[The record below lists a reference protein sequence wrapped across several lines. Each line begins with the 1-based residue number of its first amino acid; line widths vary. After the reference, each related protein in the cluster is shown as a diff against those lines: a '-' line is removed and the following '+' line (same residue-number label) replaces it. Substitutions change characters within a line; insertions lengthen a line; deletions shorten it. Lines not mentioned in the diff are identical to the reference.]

1 MKKRV
6 LSMLMTLALC
16 LTLFPAPAWAAEDA
30 PEGGAIVQQ
39 EQQEEIS
46 PAVSEQAGTNEEEN
60 GSEGDPQNTGTP
72 DAGGAEDSKADA
84 PESGE
89 DENAGNNAD
98 AAVSAVQTMIDAL
111 PTVSELDGMTAD
123 ELDAAYDDIQAAYDA
138 YEALNAE
145 QQAQITGADF
155 EALLGWF
162 NSQTAPLAD
171 VQPGV
176 HTHCV
181 CGKDSST
188 TVNGHTHSTNTE
200 WKAADSLPGTAGSY
214 YLTQSVT
221 ADWTVPTGEVNLC
234 LNGQTISGSIT
245 VGSGATLTLT
255 DCSGNGK
262 VQGEVTVNGGKFE
275 LYSGTITGGVQV
287 GIKGGTYQTGSSF
300 TMYGGAIT
308 GNEDYGGV
316 FLVGT
321 TNHIDPPSFTMHG
334 GTISDN
340 TAGASDGGG
349 GGVYVGEK
357 CSFTMDGGTITGNTA
372 TAGNGGGIYI
382 HFNAGNV
389 SISNAT
395 ITGNKASAT
404 GDTRYGHGGGI
415 YSERGV
421 TVKNV
426 TITGN
431 NSTFAGGGIY
441 GKGAITLTD
450 ATVTDN
456 NQYDVYY
463 DGTESTNP
471 KLTVSGSVKAGYY
484 ANYDWKLP
492 ILVSGALSE
501 DSVIRVGVREGINP
515 GAIAEPA
522 SGVTLSA
529 ENFKADAA
537 DSVTSLGNDGKVYL
551 VPCTHEMD
559 DTGYTCKKCKTQF
572 DARVGDSAYYKTLT
586 DAFNAARGSTV
597 TLLRNVTLTGNCS
610 SENYSATLDLNGK
623 TVSTENKYIHVGGGN
638 KSNTLTVK
646 DSSKGGGTQALNVKF
661 SVGSNGTLAVDDSYT
676 GEISRVE
683 LQAGGALERFGGKI
697 GELVLSN
704 AAYGSTSTG
713 YGLKLWKGN
722 PNACTIGKITD
733 NTKSKS
739 LTVNDLLGTDYA
751 KCELYGE
758 KDSVWS
764 IVPKTEKISE
774 LTGYTAYKVQFTECV
789 HQCADDS
796 NPVCSVCHKDLY
808 TKVTA
813 KAADGTTKTAYF
825 TEDSALENGYV
836 EAIQTLNGWSNEGC
850 TEPTLT
856 LLRDMYA
863 FGTSMPLT
871 GTLTLKGGTHTAKN
885 VTVAKNA
892 DVTFASGSYR
902 GATINGTATVKEDVT
917 FTSTVTVNGTLNAK
931 GGTFDGPVEFNGSST
946 ANISGG
952 SFNNEKKYG
961 GVEFDYNVTG
971 TISGGTFVFA
981 DFYTTKVKLSG
992 GTFTMIKTN
1001 GDRKLADLLAE
1012 GAAYYGASDNQAVTN
1027 DRVNTLENVKVVS
1040 HTHNGG
1046 KDGNGTCSICGK
1058 QMAASLTVG
1067 GTTSWYTAFATAIE
1081 AANAADGAKT
1091 ITLYQDVNGYVDGHS
1106 TTYELTRGPVTLA
1119 TGGKTVTRANLTAK
1133 GISLTVTGSNG
1144 DFNVTV
1150 DGKDAELTVNDGNT
1164 KLAIVTA
1171 QNGGK
1176 LSLSNG
1182 TFSRVAVKD
1191 DGSSASLSGGS
1202 YGEITSDTGYVK
1214 PYALLAKGYA
1224 YKRTR
1229 DNQWLPNAN
1238 SISEKVTVEKAPFVV
1253 EKIYPNS
1260 DTNYTGNSAFAT
1272 DGNITLTAV
1281 IASEPETED
1290 VTYYYWWEVFKESE
1304 NDWTTSFKKV
1314 NTATHTGGQSKTL
1327 TISGLP
1333 VDKSYQYHIFV
1344 QCSNGYN
1351 CYSEPFTVTQH
1362 QHSWT
1367 YTASGATITAK
1378 CTAEGCYL
1386 TDGNGGSVTI
1396 AAPAELTYSG
1406 EGKPAT
1412 VTASS
1417 DWQGPAVSEIT
1428 ISYIKT
1434 GMYGPEALEN
1444 GALPTKAGEYTAS
1457 ITVGEGNKA
1466 ATASVKYTIQKANPV
1481 VTEWPTL
1488 SAPVYVNSEAT
1499 LTGGSGEGTFDF
1511 KAGAAK
1517 SWDSAGRKTTTIV
1530 FIPTYTNNYNEL
1542 TKDYPVTVVKRTVK
1556 NCNTLVGITDKPC
1569 GTAQDEL
1576 GLPGTVTITTVDG
1589 KTFND
1594 IPVTWSGYNPNTLE
1608 EQTLTGTLDLTSIA
1622 GEVEQPSTPVT
1633 AQIKVKLTQKNF
1645 SGISPEPYDGVYDGN
1660 AHGITLTG
1668 VPSGATVKYGTSV
1681 NSCTLDSL
1689 TYTDFTDGPEFVYYK
1704 VSQPGYADAS
1714 GSAWVNITK
1723 RPLTVTG
1730 ITAKDKVYDGNTNV
1744 VLDYSAVTL
1753 GGVLKNDTLTVT
1765 ATGTL
1770 ESAGV
1775 GERKVTISDL
1785 TLGGASAAN
1794 YVLAESGNQTETT
1807 ATITAKEVNVTI
1819 IPNGGTYGSVVAAA
1833 AKLTGAVDG
1842 ENVPV
1847 TLTYTGNGYNDTAV
1861 PVNAGSYT
1869 VTASIANSNY
1879 TLTGKTTA
1887 NFVIAPKTV
1896 TVSGITAKDKVYDG
1910 TTNADI
1916 SSVTFDGVTLNRGTD
1931 YTVTASFDDA
1941 GVGNGKNVTATV
1953 TLTEQAAKNY
1963 ALKQSIFHTT
1973 GNITKAAAP
1982 DFAKETTLA
1991 IVNGYKK
1998 TYTVTL
2004 PALPTLETPKEY
2016 GAPTYELGEIKLNGG
2031 YYTSGAKVEN
2041 GKLTLP
2047 IQKNDVGTTGSV
2059 GTVTV
2064 VIKSTNY
2071 EDITLTVNVSAKN
2084 KLTPVL
2090 AGTLTLTPTKI
2101 TYGEPLSKIKITG
2114 KMKDPTTEK
2123 EVKGTF
2129 AWEDGTIKPD
2139 ANDSYVAGW
2148 IFTPAGGYEEYA
2160 TVTGKATVEVAPKSI
2175 EGATITLEKREFT
2188 YNAAEQSPKITG
2200 VTLNGWS
2207 KTITTYDIVSGDK
2220 AINAND
2226 SITLTIEGTGNYTGT
2241 ATVEWK
2247 IIPAE
2252 LTVSVQSVTKEYDG
2266 TTNATVTPSFNGLQ
2280 GKDTLTAEDYSV
2292 TAAFKDAKVGY
2303 KKPVTGKVTLNQTDT
2318 AKNYLLKNDGTFST
2332 GEGTIK
2338 KAAAPTVPP
2347 VELTIYNGV
2356 QKDYFVDLPPLPELG
2371 EGKSYGKV
2379 NYNKT
2384 HTINLSKGYTA
2395 QSEVVADSENLNT
2408 LRLLLHMTQTGS
2420 LTGEIGTVTI
2430 PVTTSNYQDINLTV
2444 KVKAVNQTLPEKVGT
2459 VSADAITYGQT
2470 LSASTITGTMQ
2481 DPATGV
2487 AVNGTF
2493 TWDTPAVKLNADS
2506 HDAKWTFTPDKSYGG
2521 KYTTNTGTATVTVNR
2536 KTVTVSGITAN
2547 DKVYDGTTNAKLN
2560 FSNAKFAGIL
2570 ENDTLTVTAKGVF
2583 EKPDIGK
2590 QKVTI
2595 SDLTLGGASTANY
2608 VLAESGN
2615 QSETTAT
2622 ITAKEVTITITPN
2635 GGTYGSVVAA
2645 TAKLTGAVDGKN
2657 VPVTLTYTGNGYN
2670 DTAVPVNAGSYT
2682 VTASIAN
2689 SNYTLTGKTTAD
2701 FVITPKAVTVTGITA
2716 NDKVYDGTT
2725 NATLDCSNAKF
2736 GGVLENDTLTVT
2748 AKGMF
2753 EKADVGEQKVTIS
2766 DLTLD
2771 GNSANNYVLAESG
2784 NQTETTATITAEQ
2797 ITVSIK
2803 PNGGT
2808 YGETITPAT
2817 VTANGVVGEDAPKI
2831 TLTYTGTANDGTEYT
2846 GTTPPTKAGTYTI
2859 TATITDPN
2867 YKLDADTATAEFTVA
2882 KRSATV
2888 TPDNKSKV
2896 YEEKDPELTYKVSG
2910 VLDSETLEGITLARA
2925 KGENA
2930 GKYAITATADAGAN
2944 PNYAVTF
2951 AEGTFTIELKS
2962 IKGATVVLGKGLAAN
2977 GAEQTQ
2983 TVEKVLLGDKEIPA
2997 DSYTVAGNTA
3007 TTPGSHT
3014 LTITAKGNYTGTV
3027 EQTYVIIPAKA
3038 ESAPGEDI
3046 TIGSGKVKVVVKSE
3060 GTVPPA
3066 TLLTNK
3072 AELLAMLV
3080 DSGDITADELA
3091 QIADGASVDIVLTV
3105 KEANVS
3111 AEIKT
3116 AMAQAAKDYTIGQY
3130 FDISLFKYMTVNGKQ
3145 QDGAALHTTKN
3156 ALPISVVVPDALV
3169 NTDSTVNRTYC
3180 IVRNHEGTITV
3191 LDAAFDAAGKT
3202 LTFKTDRFSIYAI
3215 AYKDTAVPSSGSNP
3229 GSNNSSNDSET
3240 KKNEVAAPT
3249 PAPTPASTSKPSTI
3263 TAMPQT
3269 GDTSNP
3275 TLYVV
3280 LLVVSLLGLAVVF
3293 VCKRRNNK

>member
-6 LSMLMTLALC
+6 LSMFMVLALC
-16 LTLFPAPAWAAEDA
+16 LTLLPAPVRAAEDT
-30 PEGGAIVQQ
+30 PESGAIVQQ

-111 PTVSELDGMTAD
+111 PIVSELDGMTAD

-162 NSQTAPLAD
+162 NSQTALLAD
-171 VQPGV
+171 AQSGE

-181 CGKDSST
+181 CGKDSGT
-188 TVNGHTHSTNTE
+188 TVNGHTHNNSTAWT
-200 WKAADSLPGTAGSY
+200 AADSLPGTAGSY
-214 YLTQSVT
+214 YLTQSVSS
-221 ADWTVPTGEVNLC
+221 DWTVPTGEVNLC
-234 LNGQTISGSIT
+234 LNGQTINGKIT

-255 DCSGNGK
+255 DCSDSGR
-262 VQGEVTVNGGKFE
+262 VQGEVLVNGGKLE

-287 GIKGGTYQTGSSF
+287 GKKGADYQTGSSF

-415 YSERGV
+415 YSQRGV

-431 NSTFAGGGIY
+431 NSTFEGGGIY

-808 TKVTA
+808 TKITA

-825 TEDSALENGYV
+825 TKDSALENGYV

-856 LLRDMYA
+856 LLRDMPY
-863 FGTSMPLT
+863 GTSITLT
-871 GTLTLKGGTHTAKN
+871 GTLTLEGGTHTAKN
-885 VTVAKNA
+885 VTVAENA
-892 DVTFASGSYR
+892 NVTFANGSYK
-902 GATINGTATVKEDVT
+902 GATINGTATVEAGVT
-917 FTSTVTVNGTLNAK
+917 FTDASVTVNGTLNAK
-931 GGTFDGPVEFNGSST
+931 GGTFTGNVKFNGSSI

-1027 DRVNTLENVKVVS
+1027 DRLNTLENVKVVS

-1046 KDGNGTCSICGK
+1046 TDGNGTCSICGK

-1067 GTTSWYTAFATAIE
+1067 DKTSWYAAFATAIE
-1081 AANAADGAKT
+1081 AANAADGEKT
-1091 ITLYQDVNGYVDGHS
+1091 ITLYQDVNGYADGHS
-1106 TTYELTRGPVTLA
+1106 TTYELTHGPVTLA
-1119 TGGKTVTRANLTAK
+1119 TGGKTVTRVNLIAK

-1224 YKRTR
+1224 YKKTK

-1238 SISEKVTVEKAPFVV
+1238 SIPSEVTVEKAPFAV

-1281 IASEPETED
+1281 IAPETQG
-1290 VTYYYWWEVFKESE
+1290 VTYYYWWERFDESSK
-1304 NDWTTSFKKV
+1304 DWTTKLNDV

-1327 TISGLP
+1327 TITGLP

-1362 QHSWT
+1362 QHSWM

-1396 AAPAELTYSG
+1396 NAPAADTLTYNG
-1406 EGKPAT
+1406 NQKAAT
-1412 VTASS
+1412 VTSS
-1417 DWQGPAVSEIT
+1417 DWKGVAIDKIAVAYEQNG
-1428 ISYIKT
+1428 KT
-1434 GMYGPEALEN
+1434 
-1444 GALPTKAGEYTAS
+1444 LPSAPTNAGEYTAS
-1457 ITVGEGNKA
+1457 ITVGEGNNA

-1481 VTEWPTL
+1481 VTDWPTL

-1499 LTGGSGEGTFDF
+1499 LTGGNGEGTFAF
-1511 KAGAAK
+1511 KADAAK
-1517 SWDSAGRKTTTIV
+1517 FWDSAGSKTTTVV
-1530 FIPTYTNNYNEL
+1530 FTPTNTNNYNEL
-1542 TKDYPVTVVKRTVK
+1542 TQDYNVTVVKRTVK
-1556 NCNTLVGITDKPC
+1556 SCNTPAGIMDKPY
-1569 GTAQDEL
+1569 GTALEEL

-1589 KTFND
+1589 KTFD
-1594 IPVTWSGYNPNTLE
+1594 KIPVTWSGYDPNTLE

-1622 GEVEQPSTPVT
+1622 DEVEQPSTPVT

-1645 SGISPEPYDGVYDGN
+1645 SGISPVAYEGVYDGSP
-1660 AHGITLTG
+1660 HGITLTG
-1668 VPSGATVKYGTSV
+1668 VPSGAIVKYGESAD
-1681 NSCTLDSL
+1681 SCTQDSL
-1689 TYTDFTDGPEFVYYK
+1689 TYTDFTNGAKTVYYK
-1704 VSQPGYADAS
+1704 VSQSGYADAS
-1714 GSAWVNITK
+1714 GSATVNITK
-1723 RPLTVTG
+1723 RPLTVSS
-1730 ITAKDKVYDGNTNV
+1730 ITENKTYAYASGSDGKTIGV
-1744 VLDYSAVTL
+1744 DIAGKLPTDRGTTTYAVATT
-1753 GGVLKNDTLTVT
+1753 DTEQLLSEVTVDT
-1765 ATGTL
+1765 A
-1770 ESAGV
+1770 
-1775 GERKVTISDL
+1775 
-1785 TLGGASAAN
+1785 
-1794 YVLAESGNQTETT
+1794 GN
-1807 ATITAKEVNVTI
+1807 
-1819 IPNGGTYGSVVAAA
+1819 
-1833 AKLTGAVDG
+1833 
-1842 ENVPV
+1842 
-1847 TLTYTGNGYNDTAV
+1847 LTYKVNQVDSSKVGKTAII
-1861 PVNAGSYT
+1861 T
-1869 VTASIANSNY
+1869 VTASMENFENVKY
-1879 TLTGKTTA
+1879 TLTISITDKKTVEIKRGNTVSVDGSNVLTYGEKISKLTLGNTVFVETGTDDMIEGILSWSNPDEIPAAGTTQAGWLFKPADSTHYAELTGTAAITVAKATPVIAEKPTAGALTYGQKLSDSTLTGGKAAYQTADGTEITGTFAWKNSSSKPTAADSQKTEYDVIFTPSDKDNYNAVDTKLTITVNKAAQAPNMPEAAMAPAHSTQKIGDIILPEGWSWQEADKDTVLADGVAVTA
-1887 NFVIAPKTV
+1887 NAFYTGTDKGNYETESVSITITRSECEHKNTEIINKKDATCSVEGYTGDTYCKDCGEKLAAGTTIEKKPHTVGTPATCVSKAVCSVCGENFGEVDATNHVHTTVKNRKEATCTQTGYTGDTYCTDCNKLLETSKELAALGHDYKATV
-1896 TVSGITAKDKVYDG
+1896 TKQPTTTEEGIMTYTCSKCGHSYTQPIAKIKSDDSNKDNG
-1910 TTNADI
+1910 SQNQKPQ
-1916 SSVTFDGVTLNRGTD
+1916 SGTD
-1931 YTVTASFDDA
+1931 NGNQNQEPQPDT
-1941 GVGNGKNVTATV
+1941 GNGKDNGTSIKPYIKDDSGKEGWDVIKPQ
-1953 TLTEQAAKNY
+1953 LEEAK
-1963 ALKQSIFHTT
+1963 
-1973 GNITKAAAP
+1973 
-1982 DFAKETTLA
+1982 
-1991 IVNGYKK
+1991 
-1998 TYTVTL
+1998 
-2004 PALPTLETPKEY
+2004 
-2016 GAPTYELGEIKLNGG
+2016 
-2031 YYTSGAKVEN
+2031 SG
-2041 GKLTLP
+2041 
-2047 IQKNDVGTTGSV
+2047 D
-2059 GTVTV
+2059 TVTV
-2064 VIKSTNY
+2064 VMNGTTVVPKDVIDSIKGKDTTLVLDMGNGLSWKIY
-2071 EDITLTVNVSAKN
+2071 GKDITDATGDIDFDVTVGADAGKSIPVDVINNVTGERYSINLTLAYDGEFGFTATLTVNMESKNAGLYANLFYYNEQTGELEFISA
-2084 KLTPVL
+2084 
-2090 AGTLTLTPTKI
+2090 GQI
-2101 TYGEPLSKIKITG
+2101 DS
-2114 KMKDPTTEK
+2114 
-2123 EVKGTF
+2123 
-2129 AWEDGTIKPD
+2129 DGNVELVFTHASDYTI
-2139 ANDSYVAGW
+2139 V
-2148 IFTPAGGYEEYA
+2148 
-2160 TVTGKATVEVAPKSI
+2160 V
-2175 EGATITLEKREFT
+2175 
-2188 YNAAEQSPKITG
+2188 
-2200 VTLNGWS
+2200 
-2207 KTITTYDIVSGDK
+2207 
-2220 AINAND
+2220 
-2226 SITLTIEGTGNYTGT
+2226 
-2241 ATVEWK
+2241 
-2247 IIPAE
+2247 
-2252 LTVSVQSVTKEYDG
+2252 
-2266 TTNATVTPSFNGLQ
+2266 
-2280 GKDTLTAEDYSV
+2280 
-2292 TAAFKDAKVGY
+2292 DAKIMSD
-2303 KKPVTGKVTLNQTDT
+2303 N
-2318 AKNYLLKNDGTFST
+2318 
-2332 GEGTIK
+2332 
-2338 KAAAPTVPP
+2338 
-2347 VELTIYNGV
+2347 
-2356 QKDYFVDLPPLPELG
+2356 
-2371 EGKSYGKV
+2371 
-2379 NYNKT
+2379 
-2384 HTINLSKGYTA
+2384 A
-2395 QSEVVADSENLNT
+2395 QA
-2408 LRLLLHMTQTGS
+2408 
-2420 LTGEIGTVTI
+2420 
-2430 PVTTSNYQDINLTV
+2430 
-2444 KVKAVNQTLPEKVGT
+2444 
-2459 VSADAITYGQT
+2459 
-2470 LSASTITGTMQ
+2470 
-2481 DPATGV
+2481 
-2487 AVNGTF
+2487 
-2493 TWDTPAVKLNADS
+2493 
-2506 HDAKWTFTPDKSYGG
+2506 
-2521 KYTTNTGTATVTVNR
+2521 
-2536 KTVTVSGITAN
+2536 
-2547 DKVYDGTTNAKLN
+2547 
-2560 FSNAKFAGIL
+2560 
-2570 ENDTLTVTAKGVF
+2570 
-2583 EKPDIGK
+2583 
-2590 QKVTI
+2590 
-2595 SDLTLGGASTANY
+2595 
-2608 VLAESGN
+2608 
-2615 QSETTAT
+2615 
-2622 ITAKEVTITITPN
+2622 
-2635 GGTYGSVVAA
+2635 
-2645 TAKLTGAVDGKN
+2645 
-2657 VPVTLTYTGNGYN
+2657 
-2670 DTAVPVNAGSYT
+2670 
-2682 VTASIAN
+2682 
-2689 SNYTLTGKTTAD
+2689 
-2701 FVITPKAVTVTGITA
+2701 
-2716 NDKVYDGTT
+2716 
-2725 NATLDCSNAKF
+2725 
-2736 GGVLENDTLTVT
+2736 
-2748 AKGMF
+2748 
-2753 EKADVGEQKVTIS
+2753 
-2766 DLTLD
+2766 
-2771 GNSANNYVLAESG
+2771 
-2784 NQTETTATITAEQ
+2784 
-2797 ITVSIK
+2797 
-2803 PNGGT
+2803 
-2808 YGETITPAT
+2808 
-2817 VTANGVVGEDAPKI
+2817 
-2831 TLTYTGTANDGTEYT
+2831 
-2846 GTTPPTKAGTYTI
+2846 
-2859 TATITDPN
+2859 
-2867 YKLDADTATAEFTVA
+2867 
-2882 KRSATV
+2882 
-2888 TPDNKSKV
+2888 DNKS
-2896 YEEKDPELTYKVSG
+2896 D
-2910 VLDSETLEGITLARA
+2910 ET
-2925 KGENA
+2925 
-2930 GKYAITATADAGAN
+2930 
-2944 PNYAVTF
+2944 
-2951 AEGTFTIELKS
+2951 
-2962 IKGATVVLGKGLAAN
+2962 
-2977 GAEQTQ
+2977 
-2983 TVEKVLLGDKEIPA
+2983 IPA
-2997 DSYTVAGNTA
+2997 
-3007 TTPGSHT
+3007 P
-3014 LTITAKGNYTGTV
+3014 
-3027 EQTYVIIPAKA
+3027 
-3038 ESAPGEDI
+3038 
-3046 TIGSGKVKVVVKSE
+3046 
-3060 GTVPPA
+3060 
-3066 TLLTNK
+3066 
-3072 AELLAMLV
+3072 
-3080 DSGDITADELA
+3080 
-3091 QIADGASVDIVLTV
+3091 
-3105 KEANVS
+3105 
-3111 AEIKT
+3111 
-3116 AMAQAAKDYTIGQY
+3116 
-3130 FDISLFKYMTVNGKQ
+3130 
-3145 QDGAALHTTKN
+3145 
-3156 ALPISVVVPDALV
+3156 
-3169 NTDSTVNRTYC
+3169 
-3180 IVRNHEGTITV
+3180 
-3191 LDAAFDAAGKT
+3191 
-3202 LTFKTDRFSIYAI
+3202 KTD
-3215 AYKDTAVPSSGSNP
+3215 D
-3229 GSNNSSNDSET
+3229 
-3240 KKNEVAAPT
+3240 
-3249 PAPTPASTSKPSTI
+3249 STSKYAWNNTI
-3263 TAMPQT
+3263 IIIIGICIILIVFGAVF
-3269 GDTSNP
+3269 
-3275 TLYVV
+3275 YVRKK
-3280 LLVVSLLGLAVVF
+3280 SGSEEE
-3293 VCKRRNNK
+3293 

>member
-16 LTLFPAPAWAAEDA
+16 LTLFPAPAWAAEDT

-60 GSEGDPQNTGTP
+60 GAEGDPQNTGTP

-162 NSQTAPLAD
+162 NSQTAPLTDA
-171 VQPGV
+171 QSGV

-181 CGKDSST
+181 CGSNHQEIGDHKSADEKT
-188 TVNGHTHSTNTE
+188 FTAWTAT
-200 WKAADSLPGTAGSY
+200 DSLPGTAGSY

-431 NSTFAGGGIY
+431 NSTFEGGGIY

-713 YGLKLWKGN
+713 YVLKLWKGN
-722 PNACTIGKITD
+722 TNACTIGKITD

-758 KDSVWS
+758 KDGAWS

-808 TKVTA
+808 TKITA
-813 KAADGTTKTAYF
+813 KAADGMTKTAYF
-825 TEDSALENGYV
+825 TKDSALENGYV

-856 LLRDMYA
+856 LLRDMPY
-863 FGTSMPLT
+863 GTSITLT
-871 GTLTLKGGTHTAKN
+871 GTLTLESGTHTAKN
-885 VTVAKNA
+885 VTVAENA
-892 DVTFASGSYR
+892 NVTFANGSYK
-902 GATINGTATVKEDVT
+902 GATINGTATVEAGVT
-917 FTSTVTVNGTLNAK
+917 FTDASVTVNGTLNAK
-931 GGTFDGPVEFNGSST
+931 GGTFTGPVKFNGSST

-952 SFNNEKKYG
+952 SFNCEKNYG
-961 GVEFDYNVTG
+961 GVTFDYNVTG
-971 TISGGTFVFA
+971 TISGGTFAFA

-992 GTFTMIKTN
+992 GTFTTIKTN

-1012 GAAYYGASDNQAVTN
+1012 GAAYYNGDSAVSE
-1027 DRVNTLENVKVVS
+1027 DKVSSLANVTVKS
-1040 HTHNGG
+1040 HEHNGG
-1046 KDGNGTCSICGK
+1046 TDGKGTCSICGK
-1058 QMAASLTVG
+1058 QMAASLTAG
-1067 GTTSWYTAFATAIE
+1067 GKTSWYTAFASAIE

-1091 ITLYQDVNGYVDGHS
+1091 ITLYQNVDDTVYGKR
-1106 TTYELTRGPVTLA
+1106 TAYELTRGPVTLA
-1119 TGGKTVTRANLTAK
+1119 TGGKRVDGVDLIAK

-1144 DFNVTV
+1144 SFYVTV
-1150 DGKDAELTVNDGNT
+1150 DGKDAELTVNDKDT

-1171 QNGGK
+1171 KNGGK

-1182 TFSRVAVKD
+1182 TFSRVDVMN

-1202 YGEITSDTGYVK
+1202 YGEITSGNDYVK

-1224 YKRTR
+1224 YKKE
-1229 DNQWLPNAN
+1229 DNTWVSNAN
-1238 SISEKVTVEKAPFVV
+1238 IGLSKVTVEKAPFAV

-1281 IASEPETED
+1281 IAPETED
-1290 VTYYYWWEVFKESE
+1290 VTYYYWWELFDESE
-1304 NDWTTSFKKV
+1304 NDWTTTFSNV
-1314 NTATHTGGQSKTL
+1314 NSATHTGEKSKTL

-1333 VDKSYQYHIFV
+1333 TDKSYQYHIFV

-1351 CYSEPFTVTQH
+1351 CYSEPFTVTRH

-1367 YTASGATITAK
+1367 YTVNTEGDTITAV
-1378 CTAEGCYL
+1378 CSECSASGGSL
-1386 TDGNGGSVTI
+1386 TIKAPDEDTLTYDGNGK
-1396 AAPAELTYSG
+1396 AATLDNKLTTG
-1406 EGKPAT
+1406 AT
-1412 VTASS
+1412 VSAS
-1417 DWQGPAVSEIT
+1417 D
-1428 ISYIKT
+1428 ISYHM
-1434 GMYGPEALEN
+1434 GESLN
-1444 GALPTKAGEYTAS
+1444 GNLPAGNYPTDAGEYKAS
-1457 ITVGEGNKA
+1457 ITVGGVTASVAYTIEKATPKAEDFIFAAPTSLTYDGNTKSPDIKWASGVSGMGKIGMWCYNEDGEFVLPKDAGTYTVKINVAEGTNYKA
-1466 ATASVKYTIQKANPV
+1466 ATELTAEDWKFTISRAKLTLNADDFTFKAMDELIYNGNPKTAEVTWKTAAKAMGFGAITVKYYDKDGKEVKEPKDAGTYTVKIDVAAGVGYEAQNDISSDSWTFTI
-1481 VTEWPTL
+1481 
-1488 SAPVYVNSEAT
+1488 APVQQKLTFTSPAINKMYGDAAFTNPINEIGIQGTIAYTSSNANVAT
-1499 LTGGSGEGTFDF
+1499 VD
-1511 KAGAAK
+1511 A
-1517 SWDSAGRKTTTIV
+1517 
-1530 FIPTYTNNYNEL
+1530 N
-1542 TKDYPVTVVKRTVK
+1542 
-1556 NCNTLVGITDKPC
+1556 
-1569 GTAQDEL
+1569 
-1576 GLPGTVTITTVDG
+1576 GTVTILAASTE
-1589 KTFND
+1589 
-1594 IPVTWSGYNPNTLE
+1594 PVTITASTEGTDNYSSATASY
-1608 EQTLTGTLDLTSIA
+1608 TLTVA
-1622 GEVEQPSTPVT
+1622 KK
-1633 AQIKVKLTQKNF
+1633 A
-1645 SGISPEPYDGVYDGN
+1645 
-1660 AHGITLTG
+1660 IT
-1668 VPSGATVKYGTSV
+1668 
-1681 NSCTLDSL
+1681 
-1689 TYTDFTDGPEFVYYK
+1689 
-1704 VSQPGYADAS
+1704 VS
-1714 GSAWVNITK
+1714 
-1723 RPLTVTG
+1723 G
-1730 ITAKDKVYDGNTNV
+1730 ITANNKTYDGTAV
-1744 VLDYSAVTL
+1744 ATLDCSKAVFDGKL
-1753 GGVLKNDTLTVT
+1753 ENDTLTVT
-1765 ATGTL
+1765 ATGTFADKN
-1770 ESAGV
+1770 AG
-1775 GERKVTISDL
+1775 ENKIVTIADL
-1785 TLGGASAAN
+1785 TLDGASA
-1794 YVLAESGNQTETT
+1794 G
-1807 ATITAKEVNVTI
+1807 
-1819 IPNGGTYGSVVAAA
+1819 
-1833 AKLTGAVDG
+1833 
-1842 ENVPV
+1842 
-1847 TLTYTGNGYNDTAV
+1847 
-1861 PVNAGSYT
+1861 
-1869 VTASIANSNY
+1869 NY
-1879 TLTGKTTA
+1879 TLASSSQQRETSA
-1887 NFVIAPKTV
+1887 SISPVRLSF
-1896 TVSGITAKDKVYDG
+1896 ITATVAEKIYDSK
-1910 TTNADI
+1910 A
-1916 SSVTFDGVTLNRGTD
+1916 
-1931 YTVTASFDDA
+1931 
-1941 GVGNGKNVTATV
+1941 TATV
-1953 TLTEQAAKNY
+1953 TGVTITGLIDGETLTKGKDYTVSSTPYMDSQGNESAEAGNGKMLNVMVTLNDSVKNY
-1963 ALKQSIFHTT
+1963 TFSDGKKSATCYLSNLTIKQATPEITAEASRT
-1973 GNITKAAAP
+1973 ITKNGVAVDISGWASFNNT
-1982 DFAKETTLA
+1982 DSGAKL
-1991 IVNGYKK
+1991 
-1998 TYTVTL
+1998 TYTL
-2004 PALPTLETPKEY
+2004 D
-2016 GAPTYELGEIKLNGG
+2016 GAPTGITLEDNKLKAADDASTVPTFTIK
-2031 YYTSGAKVEN
+2031 
-2041 GKLTLP
+2041 
-2047 IQKNDVGTTGSV
+2047 
-2059 GTVTV
+2059 VTAEAT
-2064 VIKSTNY
+2064 TNY
-2071 EDITLTVNVSAKN
+2071 TAPAEKTITVKANDKPA
-2084 KLTPVL
+2084 PVL
-2090 AGTLTLTPTKI
+2090 DSALTLTPAEI

-2114 KMKDPTTEK
+2114 TMQDSATGA

-2129 AWEDGTIKPD
+2129 AWTNKDFKPD
-2139 ANDSYVAGW
+2139 ASDSYEAEW
-2148 IFTPAGGYEEYA
+2148 TFTPDAPEYA
-2160 TVTGKATVEVAPKSI
+2160 TATGTVTVKVAPKSI
-2175 EGATITLEKREFT
+2175 EGATLTLEKDSLE
-2188 YNAAEQSPKITG
+2188 YNAAEQSPKITD
-2200 VTLNGWS
+2200 VTLEGWS
-2207 KTITTYDIVSGDK
+2207 ETITYDIVSGDK
-2220 AINAND
+2220 ATNASD

-2241 ATVEWK
+2241 ATAEWK
-2247 IIPAE
+2247 INPAE
-2252 LTVSVQSVTKEYDG
+2252 LTVSAPSEVKKAYDG
-2266 TTNATVTPSFNGLQ
+2266 TTNATVTPTFIGLKNGEN
-2280 GKDTLTAEDYSV
+2280 LTAADYSV
-2292 TAAFKDAKVGY
+2292 TAAFDNANVGY
-2303 KKPVTGKVTLNQTDT
+2303 KKTVTGTVTLNQTDA
-2318 AKNYLLKNDGTFST
+2318 AKNYVLKDDGKFST
-2332 GEGTIK
+2332 GEGTIT
-2338 KAAAPTVPP
+2338 KAVAPTVQP

-2371 EGKSYGKV
+2371 EGKTYGTED
-2379 NYNKT
+2379 YNNPHK
-2384 HTINLSKGYTA
+2384 ISLSEGYTA
-2395 QSEVVADSENLNT
+2395 QSALVADPENLNT
-2408 LRLLLHMTQTGS
+2408 LRLMLRMNQTAS

-2430 PVTTSNYQDINLTV
+2430 PVTTSNYKDINLIV
-2444 KVKAVNQTLPEKVGT
+2444 NVKAENQTHPKVGT
-2459 VSADAITYGQT
+2459 VSANAITYGQP

-2481 DPATGV
+2481 DPNTGATV
-2487 AVNGTF
+2487 TGTF
-2493 TWDTPAVKLNADS
+2493 TWDTTPAVNPNAGS
-2506 HDAKWTFTPDKSYGG
+2506 HDAKWTFTPDESYGG
-2521 KYTTNTGTATVTVNR
+2521 KYTTYTDTATVTVNP
-2536 KTVTVSGITAN
+2536 KAVTVSGITAK
-2547 DKVYDGTTNAKLN
+2547 DKVYDGK
-2560 FSNAKFAGIL
+2560 
-2570 ENDTLTVTAKGVF
+2570 
-2583 EKPDIGK
+2583 
-2590 QKVTI
+2590 
-2595 SDLTLGGASTANY
+2595 
-2608 VLAESGN
+2608 
-2615 QSETTAT
+2615 
-2622 ITAKEVTITITPN
+2622 
-2635 GGTYGSVVAA
+2635 
-2645 TAKLTGAVDGKN
+2645 
-2657 VPVTLTYTGNGYN
+2657 
-2670 DTAVPVNAGSYT
+2670 
-2682 VTASIAN
+2682 
-2689 SNYTLTGKTTAD
+2689 
-2701 FVITPKAVTVTGITA
+2701 
-2716 NDKVYDGTT
+2716 T
-2725 NATLDCSNAKF
+2725 NATLDCSNAKLN
-2736 GGVLENDTLTVT
+2736 GVLENDTLTVT
-2748 AKGMF
+2748 ATGTF
-2753 EKADVGEQKVTIS
+2753 ESANAGEQKVKIS
-2766 DLTLD
+2766 GLELS
-2771 GNSANNYVLAESG
+2771 GASAFNYVPSTEN
-2784 NQTETTATITAEQ
+2784 NQTETTATITA
-2797 ITVSIK
+2797 
-2803 PNGGT
+2803 
-2808 YGETITPAT
+2808 
-2817 VTANGVVGEDAPKI
+2817 
-2831 TLTYTGTANDGTEYT
+2831 
-2846 GTTPPTKAGTYTI
+2846 
-2859 TATITDPN
+2859 
-2867 YKLDADTATAEFTVA
+2867 
-2882 KRSATV
+2882 RRATV
-2888 TPDNKSKV
+2888 TPDDNQFKV

-2910 VLDSETLEGITLARA
+2910 VLDGETLKGITLTRA
-2925 KGENA
+2925 EGENA
-2930 GKYAITATADAGAN
+2930 GEYAITATADAGAN
-2944 PNYAVTF
+2944 PNYDVTL
-2951 AEGTFTIELKS
+2951 AKGKFTINPKPIDS
-2962 IKGATVVLGKGLAAN
+2962 ATVKLGKGLIAN

-2983 TVEKVLLGDKEIPA
+2983 TVEKVLLYGKEIPA
-2997 DSYTVAGNTA
+2997 ESYAVAGNTA
-3007 TTPGSHT
+3007 TAPGSYT

-3027 EQTYVIIPAKA
+3027 KQTYAIAPAKA
-3038 ESAPGEDI
+3038 EDAP
-3046 TIGSGKVKVVVKSE
+3046 TGSGKVNVNVQSE
-3060 GTVPPA
+3060 GAVPPA
-3066 TLLTNK
+3066 ALLTDK
-3072 AELLAMLV
+3072 AELIAMLV
-3080 DSGDITADELA
+3080 DSGDITAEELA
-3091 QIADGASVDIVLTV
+3091 QIANGASVDIVLTV
-3105 KEANVS
+3105 KEANVLD
-3111 AEIKT
+3111 EVKT

-3130 FDISLFKYMTVNGKQ
+3130 LDISLFKYMTVNGSQ
-3145 QDGAALHTTKN
+3145 QAGVPLHTTKD
-3156 ALPISVVVPDALV
+3156 ALTISVVVPDALIH
-3169 NTDSTVNRTYC
+3169 TDSAVNRNYC

-3229 GSNNSSNDSET
+3229 GSNNSSNDSEA

-3280 LLVVSLLGLAVVF
+3280 LLVASLLGLAVVF
-3293 VCKRRNNK
+3293 VCKKRNDK

>member
-1 MKKRV
+1 MA
-6 LSMLMTLALC
+6 LALC
-16 LTLFPAPAWAAEDA
+16 LTLLPAPVRAAEDT
-30 PEGGAIVQQ
+30 PESGAIVQE

-111 PTVSELDGMTAD
+111 PIVSELDGMTAD

-162 NSQTAPLAD
+162 NSQTALLAD
-171 VQPGV
+171 AQSGE

-181 CGKDSST
+181 CGKDSGT
-188 TVNGHTHSTNTE
+188 TVNGHTHNNSTAWT
-200 WKAADSLPGTAGSY
+200 AADSLPGTAGSY
-214 YLTQSVT
+214 YLTQSVSS
-221 ADWTVPTGEVNLC
+221 DWTVPTGEVNLC
-234 LNGQTISGSIT
+234 LNGQTINGKIT

-255 DCSGNGK
+255 DCSDSGR
-262 VQGEVTVNGGKFE
+262 VQGEVLVNGGKLE

-287 GIKGGTYQTGSSF
+287 GKKGADYQTGSSF

-431 NSTFAGGGIY
+431 NSTFEGGGIY

-808 TKVTA
+808 TKITA

-825 TEDSALENGYV
+825 TKDSALENGYV

-856 LLRDMYA
+856 LLRDMPY
-863 FGTSMPLT
+863 GTSITLT
-871 GTLTLKGGTHTAKN
+871 GTLTLESGTHTAKN
-885 VTVAKNA
+885 VTVAENA
-892 DVTFASGSYR
+892 NVTFANGSYK
-902 GATINGTATVKEDVT
+902 GATINGTATVEAGVT
-917 FTSTVTVNGTLNAK
+917 FTDASVTVNGTLNVE
-931 GGTFDGPVEFNGSST
+931 GGTFTGNVKFNGSSI

-1027 DRVNTLENVKVVS
+1027 DRLNTLENVKVVS

-1046 KDGNGTCSICGK
+1046 TDGNGTCSICGK

-1067 GTTSWYTAFATAIE
+1067 DKTSWYAAFATAIE
-1081 AANAADGAKT
+1081 AANAADGEKT
-1091 ITLYQDVNGYVDGHS
+1091 ITLYQDVNGYADGHS
-1106 TTYELTRGPVTLA
+1106 TTYELTHGPVTLA
-1119 TGGKTVTRANLTAK
+1119 TGGKTVTRVNLIAK

-1224 YKRTR
+1224 YKKTK

-1238 SISEKVTVEKAPFVV
+1238 SIPSEVTVEKAPFAV

-1260 DTNYTGNSAFAT
+1260 DTNYTENSAFAT

-1281 IASEPETED
+1281 IAPKTEG
-1290 VTYYYWWEVFKESE
+1290 VTYYYWWELFDESKK
-1304 NDWTTSFKKV
+1304 DWTTKLNNV

-1327 TISGLP
+1327 SISNLP
-1333 VDKSYQYHIFV
+1333 ENSSYQYRV
-1344 QCSNGYN
+1344 DVWSNNGYQ
-1351 CYSEPFTVTQH
+1351 CYSEPFTVTRH
-1362 QHSWT
+1362 QHSWM

-1417 DWQGPAVSEIT
+1417 DWQGPAASEIT

-1434 GMYGPEALEN
+1434 GKYGPEKLEN
-1444 GALPTKAGEYTAS
+1444 GALPTNAGEYTAS
-1457 ITVGEGNKA
+1457 ITVGEGNNA

-1481 VTEWPTL
+1481 VTDWPTL

-1499 LTGGSGEGTFDF
+1499 LTGGNGEGTFAF
-1511 KAGAAK
+1511 KADAAK
-1517 SWDSAGRKTTTIV
+1517 FWDSAGSKTTTVV
-1530 FIPTYTNNYNEL
+1530 FTPTNTNNYNEL
-1542 TKDYPVTVVKRTVK
+1542 TQDYNVTVVKRTVK
-1556 NCNTLVGITDKPC
+1556 SCNTPAGIMDKPY
-1569 GTAQDEL
+1569 GTALEEL

-1589 KTFND
+1589 KTFD
-1594 IPVTWSGYNPNTLE
+1594 KIPVTWSGYDPNTLE

-1622 GEVEQPSTPVT
+1622 DEVEQPSTPVT

-1645 SGISPEPYDGVYDGN
+1645 SGISPVAYEGVYDGSP
-1660 AHGITLTG
+1660 HGITLTG
-1668 VPSGATVKYGTSV
+1668 VPSGAIVKYGESAD
-1681 NSCTLDSL
+1681 SCTQDSL
-1689 TYTDFTDGPEFVYYK
+1689 TYTDFTDGAKTVYYK
-1704 VSQPGYADAS
+1704 VSQSGYADAS
-1714 GSAWVNITK
+1714 GSATVNITK
-1723 RPLTVTG
+1723 RPLTVSS
-1730 ITAKDKVYDGNTNV
+1730 ITENKTYAYASGSDGKAIGVDIAGKLPVDKGTTTYTVAKTDTEQLLSEVTVDTAGN
-1744 VLDYSAVTL
+1744 
-1753 GGVLKNDTLTVT
+1753 
-1765 ATGTL
+1765 
-1770 ESAGV
+1770 
-1775 GERKVTISDL
+1775 
-1785 TLGGASAAN
+1785 
-1794 YVLAESGNQTETT
+1794 
-1807 ATITAKEVNVTI
+1807 
-1819 IPNGGTYGSVVAAA
+1819 
-1833 AKLTGAVDG
+1833 
-1842 ENVPV
+1842 
-1847 TLTYTGNGYNDTAV
+1847 LTYKVNQVDSSKVGKTAII
-1861 PVNAGSYT
+1861 T
-1869 VTASIANSNY
+1869 VTASMENYENVEY
-1879 TLTGKTTA
+1879 TLTINITDKKTVEIKRGNTVSVDGSNALTYGEKVSKLTLGNTVFVETGTDDMIEGILSWSNPDEIPATGTTQAGWVFKPTDSRHYAELTGTAAITVAKATPVIAEKPTAGALTYGQKLSDSTLTGGKAAYQTADGTEITGTFAWKNSSSKPTAADSQKTEYDVIFTPSDKDNYNAVDTKLTITVNKAAQAPNMPEAAMAPAHSTQKIGDIILPEGWSWQEADKDTALADGVAVTA
-1887 NFVIAPKTV
+1887 NAFYTGTDKGNYETESVSITITRSECDHTHTEIRNQREATCTQTGYAGDTYCTDCDKLLSTGKELAALGHDYKATV
-1896 TVSGITAKDKVYDG
+1896 TKQPTTTEEGVRTYTCTRCNSSCTESIAKLPDEKHDHSYTGSITKEATCTEAGVRTYTCSCGDSYTEIIPATGHSYVSKVTKAATTTEEGIMTYTCSKCGHSYTQPIAKIKSDDSNKDNG
-1910 TTNADI
+1910 SQNQKQQ
-1916 SSVTFDGVTLNRGTD
+1916 SGTD
-1931 YTVTASFDDA
+1931 NGNQNQEPQPDT
-1941 GVGNGKNVTATV
+1941 GNGKDNGTSIKPYIKDDSGKEGWDVIKPQ
-1953 TLTEQAAKNY
+1953 LEEAK
-1963 ALKQSIFHTT
+1963 
-1973 GNITKAAAP
+1973 
-1982 DFAKETTLA
+1982 
-1991 IVNGYKK
+1991 
-1998 TYTVTL
+1998 
-2004 PALPTLETPKEY
+2004 
-2016 GAPTYELGEIKLNGG
+2016 
-2031 YYTSGAKVEN
+2031 SG
-2041 GKLTLP
+2041 
-2047 IQKNDVGTTGSV
+2047 D
-2059 GTVTV
+2059 TVTV
-2064 VIKSTNY
+2064 VMNGTTVVPKDVIDSIKGKDTTLVLDMGNGLSWKIY
-2071 EDITLTVNVSAKN
+2071 GKDITDATGDIDFDVTVGADAGKSIPVDVINNVTGERYSINLTLAYDGEFGFTATLTVNMESKNAGLYANLFYYNEQTGELEFISA
-2084 KLTPVL
+2084 
-2090 AGTLTLTPTKI
+2090 GQI
-2101 TYGEPLSKIKITG
+2101 
-2114 KMKDPTTEK
+2114 DP
-2123 EVKGTF
+2123 
-2129 AWEDGTIKPD
+2129 DGNVELVFTHASDYTI
-2139 ANDSYVAGW
+2139 V
-2148 IFTPAGGYEEYA
+2148 
-2160 TVTGKATVEVAPKSI
+2160 V
-2175 EGATITLEKREFT
+2175 
-2188 YNAAEQSPKITG
+2188 
-2200 VTLNGWS
+2200 
-2207 KTITTYDIVSGDK
+2207 
-2220 AINAND
+2220 
-2226 SITLTIEGTGNYTGT
+2226 
-2241 ATVEWK
+2241 
-2247 IIPAE
+2247 
-2252 LTVSVQSVTKEYDG
+2252 
-2266 TTNATVTPSFNGLQ
+2266 
-2280 GKDTLTAEDYSV
+2280 
-2292 TAAFKDAKVGY
+2292 DAKIMS
-2303 KKPVTGKVTLNQTDT
+2303 D
-2318 AKNYLLKNDGTFST
+2318 
-2332 GEGTIK
+2332 
-2338 KAAAPTVPP
+2338 
-2347 VELTIYNGV
+2347 NG
-2356 QKDYFVDLPPLPELG
+2356 Q
-2371 EGKSYGKV
+2371 
-2379 NYNKT
+2379 
-2384 HTINLSKGYTA
+2384 A
-2395 QSEVVADSENLNT
+2395 
-2408 LRLLLHMTQTGS
+2408 
-2420 LTGEIGTVTI
+2420 
-2430 PVTTSNYQDINLTV
+2430 
-2444 KVKAVNQTLPEKVGT
+2444 
-2459 VSADAITYGQT
+2459 
-2470 LSASTITGTMQ
+2470 
-2481 DPATGV
+2481 
-2487 AVNGTF
+2487 
-2493 TWDTPAVKLNADS
+2493 
-2506 HDAKWTFTPDKSYGG
+2506 
-2521 KYTTNTGTATVTVNR
+2521 
-2536 KTVTVSGITAN
+2536 
-2547 DKVYDGTTNAKLN
+2547 
-2560 FSNAKFAGIL
+2560 
-2570 ENDTLTVTAKGVF
+2570 
-2583 EKPDIGK
+2583 
-2590 QKVTI
+2590 
-2595 SDLTLGGASTANY
+2595 
-2608 VLAESGN
+2608 
-2615 QSETTAT
+2615 
-2622 ITAKEVTITITPN
+2622 
-2635 GGTYGSVVAA
+2635 
-2645 TAKLTGAVDGKN
+2645 
-2657 VPVTLTYTGNGYN
+2657 
-2670 DTAVPVNAGSYT
+2670 
-2682 VTASIAN
+2682 
-2689 SNYTLTGKTTAD
+2689 
-2701 FVITPKAVTVTGITA
+2701 
-2716 NDKVYDGTT
+2716 
-2725 NATLDCSNAKF
+2725 
-2736 GGVLENDTLTVT
+2736 
-2748 AKGMF
+2748 
-2753 EKADVGEQKVTIS
+2753 
-2766 DLTLD
+2766 
-2771 GNSANNYVLAESG
+2771 
-2784 NQTETTATITAEQ
+2784 
-2797 ITVSIK
+2797 
-2803 PNGGT
+2803 
-2808 YGETITPAT
+2808 
-2817 VTANGVVGEDAPKI
+2817 
-2831 TLTYTGTANDGTEYT
+2831 
-2846 GTTPPTKAGTYTI
+2846 
-2859 TATITDPN
+2859 
-2867 YKLDADTATAEFTVA
+2867 
-2882 KRSATV
+2882 
-2888 TPDNKSKV
+2888 DNKS
-2896 YEEKDPELTYKVSG
+2896 D
-2910 VLDSETLEGITLARA
+2910 ET
-2925 KGENA
+2925 
-2930 GKYAITATADAGAN
+2930 
-2944 PNYAVTF
+2944 
-2951 AEGTFTIELKS
+2951 
-2962 IKGATVVLGKGLAAN
+2962 
-2977 GAEQTQ
+2977 
-2983 TVEKVLLGDKEIPA
+2983 IPA
-2997 DSYTVAGNTA
+2997 
-3007 TTPGSHT
+3007 P
-3014 LTITAKGNYTGTV
+3014 
-3027 EQTYVIIPAKA
+3027 
-3038 ESAPGEDI
+3038 
-3046 TIGSGKVKVVVKSE
+3046 
-3060 GTVPPA
+3060 
-3066 TLLTNK
+3066 
-3072 AELLAMLV
+3072 
-3080 DSGDITADELA
+3080 
-3091 QIADGASVDIVLTV
+3091 
-3105 KEANVS
+3105 
-3111 AEIKT
+3111 
-3116 AMAQAAKDYTIGQY
+3116 
-3130 FDISLFKYMTVNGKQ
+3130 
-3145 QDGAALHTTKN
+3145 
-3156 ALPISVVVPDALV
+3156 
-3169 NTDSTVNRTYC
+3169 
-3180 IVRNHEGTITV
+3180 
-3191 LDAAFDAAGKT
+3191 
-3202 LTFKTDRFSIYAI
+3202 KTD
-3215 AYKDTAVPSSGSNP
+3215 D
-3229 GSNNSSNDSET
+3229 
-3240 KKNEVAAPT
+3240 
-3249 PAPTPASTSKPSTI
+3249 STSKYAWNNTI
-3263 TAMPQT
+3263 IIIIGICIILIVFGAVF
-3269 GDTSNP
+3269 
-3275 TLYVV
+3275 YVRKK
-3280 LLVVSLLGLAVVF
+3280 SGSEEE
-3293 VCKRRNNK
+3293 

>member
-6 LSMLMTLALC
+6 LSMFMALALC
-16 LTLFPAPAWAAEDA
+16 LTLLPAPVRAAEDT
-30 PEGGAIVQQ
+30 PESGAIVQE

-111 PTVSELDGMTAD
+111 PIVSELDGMTAD

-162 NSQTAPLAD
+162 NSQTALLAD
-171 VQPGV
+171 AQSGE

-181 CGKDSST
+181 CGKDSGT
-188 TVNGHTHSTNTE
+188 TVNGHTHNNSTAWT
-200 WKAADSLPGTAGSY
+200 AADSLPGTAGSY
-214 YLTQSVT
+214 YLTQSVSS
-221 ADWTVPTGEVNLC
+221 DWTVPTGEVNLC
-234 LNGQTISGSIT
+234 LNGQTINGKIT

-255 DCSGNGK
+255 DCSDSGR
-262 VQGEVTVNGGKFE
+262 VQGEVLVNGGKLE

-287 GIKGGTYQTGSSF
+287 GKKGADYQTGSSF

-431 NSTFAGGGIY
+431 NSTFEGGGIY

-808 TKVTA
+808 TKITA

-825 TEDSALENGYV
+825 TKDSALENGYV

-856 LLRDMYA
+856 LLRDMPY
-863 FGTSMPLT
+863 GTSMPLT
-871 GTLTLKGGTHTAKN
+871 GTLTLESGTHTAKN
-885 VTVAKNA
+885 VTVAENA
-892 DVTFASGSYR
+892 NVTFANGSYK
-902 GATINGTATVKEDVT
+902 GATINGTATVEAGVT
-917 FTSTVTVNGTLNAK
+917 FTDASVTVNGTLNAK
-931 GGTFDGPVEFNGSST
+931 GGTFTGNVKFNGSSI

-1027 DRVNTLENVKVVS
+1027 DRLNTLENVKVVS

-1046 KDGNGTCSICGK
+1046 TDGNGTCSICGK

-1067 GTTSWYTAFATAIE
+1067 DKTSWYAAFATAIE
-1081 AANAADGAKT
+1081 AANAADGEKT
-1091 ITLYQDVNGYVDGHS
+1091 ITLYQDVNGYADGHS
-1106 TTYELTRGPVTLA
+1106 TTYELTHGPVTLA
-1119 TGGKTVTRANLTAK
+1119 TGGKTVTRVNLIAK

-1224 YKRTR
+1224 YKKTR

-1238 SISEKVTVEKAPFVV
+1238 SIPSEVTVEKAPFAV

-1281 IASEPETED
+1281 IASEPETEN
-1290 VTYYYWWEVFKESE
+1290 VTYYYWWELFNESE
-1304 NDWTTSFKKV
+1304 NDWTTRFKKV
-1314 NTATHTGGQSKTL
+1314 NTATHTGEKSKTL

-1344 QCSNGYN
+1344 QCSNGYQ
-1351 CYSEPFTVTQH
+1351 CYSEPFTVTRH
-1362 QHSWT
+1362 QHSWM

-1417 DWQGPAVSEIT
+1417 DWQGPAASEIT

-1434 GMYGPEALEN
+1434 GKYGPEKLEN
-1444 GALPTKAGEYTAS
+1444 GALPTNAGEYTAS
-1457 ITVGEGNKA
+1457 ITVGEGNNA

-1481 VTEWPTL
+1481 VTDWPTL

-1499 LTGGSGEGTFDF
+1499 LTGGNGEGTFAF
-1511 KAGAAK
+1511 KADAAK
-1517 SWDSAGRKTTTIV
+1517 FWDSAGSKTTTVV
-1530 FIPTYTNNYNEL
+1530 FTPTNTNNYNEL
-1542 TKDYPVTVVKRTVK
+1542 TQDYNVTVVKRTVK
-1556 NCNTLVGITDKPC
+1556 SCNTPAGIMDKPY
-1569 GTAQDEL
+1569 GTALEEL

-1589 KTFND
+1589 KTFD
-1594 IPVTWSGYNPNTLE
+1594 KIPVTWSGYDPNTLE

-1622 GEVEQPSTPVT
+1622 DEVEQPSTPVT

-1645 SGISPEPYDGVYDGN
+1645 SGISPVAYEGVYDGSP
-1660 AHGITLTG
+1660 HGITLTG
-1668 VPSGATVKYGTSV
+1668 VPSGAIVKYGESAD
-1681 NSCTLDSL
+1681 SCTQDSL
-1689 TYTDFTDGPEFVYYK
+1689 TYTDFTNGAKTVYYK
-1704 VSQPGYADAS
+1704 VSQSGYADAS
-1714 GSAWVNITK
+1714 GSATVNITK
-1723 RPLTVTG
+1723 RPLTVSS
-1730 ITAKDKVYDGNTNV
+1730 ITENKTYAYASGSDGKAIGVDIAGKLPVDKGTTTYTVAKTDTEQLLSEVTVDTAGN
-1744 VLDYSAVTL
+1744 
-1753 GGVLKNDTLTVT
+1753 
-1765 ATGTL
+1765 
-1770 ESAGV
+1770 
-1775 GERKVTISDL
+1775 
-1785 TLGGASAAN
+1785 
-1794 YVLAESGNQTETT
+1794 
-1807 ATITAKEVNVTI
+1807 
-1819 IPNGGTYGSVVAAA
+1819 
-1833 AKLTGAVDG
+1833 
-1842 ENVPV
+1842 
-1847 TLTYTGNGYNDTAV
+1847 LTYKVNQVDSSKVGKTAII
-1861 PVNAGSYT
+1861 T
-1869 VTASIANSNY
+1869 VTASMENYENVEY
-1879 TLTGKTTA
+1879 TLTINITDKKTVEIKRGNTVSVDGSNALTYGEKVSKLTLGNTVFVETGTDDMIEGILSWSNPDEIPATGTTQAGWVFKPTDSRHYAELTGTAAITVAKATPVIAEKPTAGALTYGQKLSDSTLTGGKAAYQTADGTEITGTFAWKNSSSKPTAADSQKTEYDVIFTPSDKDNYNAVDTKLTITVNKAAQAPNMPEAAMAPAHSTQKIGDIILPEGWSWQEADKDTALADGVAVTA
-1887 NFVIAPKTV
+1887 NAFYTGTDKGNYETESVSITITRSECDHTHTEIRNQREATCTQTGYAGDTYCTDCDKLLSTGKELAALGHDYKATV
-1896 TVSGITAKDKVYDG
+1896 TKQPTTTEEGVRTYTCTRCNSSCTESIAKLPDEKHDHSYTGSITKEATCTEAGVRTYTCSCGDSYTEIIPATGHSYVSKVTKAATTTEEGIMTYTCSKCGHSYTQPIAKIKSDDSNKDNG
-1910 TTNADI
+1910 SQNQKPQ
-1916 SSVTFDGVTLNRGTD
+1916 SGTD
-1931 YTVTASFDDA
+1931 NGNQNQEPQPDT
-1941 GVGNGKNVTATV
+1941 GNGKDNGTSIKPYIKDDSGKEGWDVIKPQ
-1953 TLTEQAAKNY
+1953 LEEAK
-1963 ALKQSIFHTT
+1963 
-1973 GNITKAAAP
+1973 
-1982 DFAKETTLA
+1982 
-1991 IVNGYKK
+1991 
-1998 TYTVTL
+1998 
-2004 PALPTLETPKEY
+2004 
-2016 GAPTYELGEIKLNGG
+2016 
-2031 YYTSGAKVEN
+2031 SG
-2041 GKLTLP
+2041 
-2047 IQKNDVGTTGSV
+2047 D
-2059 GTVTV
+2059 TVTV
-2064 VIKSTNY
+2064 VMNGTTVVPKDVIDSIKGKDTTLVLDMGNGLSWKIY
-2071 EDITLTVNVSAKN
+2071 GKDITDATGDIDFDVTVGADAGKSIPVDVINNVTGERYSINLTLAYDGEFGFTATLTVNMESKNAGLYANLFYYNEQTGELEFISA
-2084 KLTPVL
+2084 
-2090 AGTLTLTPTKI
+2090 GQI
-2101 TYGEPLSKIKITG
+2101 
-2114 KMKDPTTEK
+2114 DP
-2123 EVKGTF
+2123 
-2129 AWEDGTIKPD
+2129 DGNVELVFTHASDYTI
-2139 ANDSYVAGW
+2139 V
-2148 IFTPAGGYEEYA
+2148 
-2160 TVTGKATVEVAPKSI
+2160 V
-2175 EGATITLEKREFT
+2175 
-2188 YNAAEQSPKITG
+2188 
-2200 VTLNGWS
+2200 
-2207 KTITTYDIVSGDK
+2207 
-2220 AINAND
+2220 
-2226 SITLTIEGTGNYTGT
+2226 
-2241 ATVEWK
+2241 
-2247 IIPAE
+2247 
-2252 LTVSVQSVTKEYDG
+2252 
-2266 TTNATVTPSFNGLQ
+2266 
-2280 GKDTLTAEDYSV
+2280 
-2292 TAAFKDAKVGY
+2292 DAKIMS
-2303 KKPVTGKVTLNQTDT
+2303 D
-2318 AKNYLLKNDGTFST
+2318 
-2332 GEGTIK
+2332 
-2338 KAAAPTVPP
+2338 
-2347 VELTIYNGV
+2347 NG
-2356 QKDYFVDLPPLPELG
+2356 Q
-2371 EGKSYGKV
+2371 
-2379 NYNKT
+2379 
-2384 HTINLSKGYTA
+2384 A
-2395 QSEVVADSENLNT
+2395 
-2408 LRLLLHMTQTGS
+2408 
-2420 LTGEIGTVTI
+2420 
-2430 PVTTSNYQDINLTV
+2430 
-2444 KVKAVNQTLPEKVGT
+2444 
-2459 VSADAITYGQT
+2459 
-2470 LSASTITGTMQ
+2470 
-2481 DPATGV
+2481 
-2487 AVNGTF
+2487 
-2493 TWDTPAVKLNADS
+2493 
-2506 HDAKWTFTPDKSYGG
+2506 
-2521 KYTTNTGTATVTVNR
+2521 
-2536 KTVTVSGITAN
+2536 
-2547 DKVYDGTTNAKLN
+2547 
-2560 FSNAKFAGIL
+2560 
-2570 ENDTLTVTAKGVF
+2570 
-2583 EKPDIGK
+2583 
-2590 QKVTI
+2590 
-2595 SDLTLGGASTANY
+2595 
-2608 VLAESGN
+2608 
-2615 QSETTAT
+2615 
-2622 ITAKEVTITITPN
+2622 
-2635 GGTYGSVVAA
+2635 
-2645 TAKLTGAVDGKN
+2645 
-2657 VPVTLTYTGNGYN
+2657 
-2670 DTAVPVNAGSYT
+2670 
-2682 VTASIAN
+2682 
-2689 SNYTLTGKTTAD
+2689 
-2701 FVITPKAVTVTGITA
+2701 
-2716 NDKVYDGTT
+2716 
-2725 NATLDCSNAKF
+2725 
-2736 GGVLENDTLTVT
+2736 
-2748 AKGMF
+2748 
-2753 EKADVGEQKVTIS
+2753 
-2766 DLTLD
+2766 
-2771 GNSANNYVLAESG
+2771 
-2784 NQTETTATITAEQ
+2784 
-2797 ITVSIK
+2797 
-2803 PNGGT
+2803 
-2808 YGETITPAT
+2808 
-2817 VTANGVVGEDAPKI
+2817 
-2831 TLTYTGTANDGTEYT
+2831 
-2846 GTTPPTKAGTYTI
+2846 
-2859 TATITDPN
+2859 
-2867 YKLDADTATAEFTVA
+2867 
-2882 KRSATV
+2882 
-2888 TPDNKSKV
+2888 DNKS
-2896 YEEKDPELTYKVSG
+2896 D
-2910 VLDSETLEGITLARA
+2910 ET
-2925 KGENA
+2925 
-2930 GKYAITATADAGAN
+2930 
-2944 PNYAVTF
+2944 
-2951 AEGTFTIELKS
+2951 
-2962 IKGATVVLGKGLAAN
+2962 
-2977 GAEQTQ
+2977 
-2983 TVEKVLLGDKEIPA
+2983 IPA
-2997 DSYTVAGNTA
+2997 
-3007 TTPGSHT
+3007 P
-3014 LTITAKGNYTGTV
+3014 
-3027 EQTYVIIPAKA
+3027 
-3038 ESAPGEDI
+3038 
-3046 TIGSGKVKVVVKSE
+3046 
-3060 GTVPPA
+3060 
-3066 TLLTNK
+3066 
-3072 AELLAMLV
+3072 
-3080 DSGDITADELA
+3080 
-3091 QIADGASVDIVLTV
+3091 
-3105 KEANVS
+3105 
-3111 AEIKT
+3111 
-3116 AMAQAAKDYTIGQY
+3116 
-3130 FDISLFKYMTVNGKQ
+3130 
-3145 QDGAALHTTKN
+3145 
-3156 ALPISVVVPDALV
+3156 
-3169 NTDSTVNRTYC
+3169 
-3180 IVRNHEGTITV
+3180 
-3191 LDAAFDAAGKT
+3191 
-3202 LTFKTDRFSIYAI
+3202 KTD
-3215 AYKDTAVPSSGSNP
+3215 D
-3229 GSNNSSNDSET
+3229 
-3240 KKNEVAAPT
+3240 
-3249 PAPTPASTSKPSTI
+3249 STSKYAWNNTI
-3263 TAMPQT
+3263 IIIIGICIILIVFGAVF
-3269 GDTSNP
+3269 
-3275 TLYVV
+3275 YVRKK
-3280 LLVVSLLGLAVVF
+3280 SGSEEE
-3293 VCKRRNNK
+3293 